1 MTKGILT
8 VAALTAVLFAVAPAS
23 AKGMKC
29 TEANMTKA
37 NDMMMKMPDGENKTM
52 GMKEMTMAQ
61 DSMGMKKM
69 GDCSMHMSKAMK
81 MGMKKEKM

>member
-8 VAALTAVLFAVAPAS
+8 VAAVAAVLFAVAPAS
-23 AKGMKC
+23 AKMKC
-29 TEANMTKA
+29 TEANMAKM
-37 NDMMMKMPDGENKTM
+37 NDMMMKMPDGENKAM
-52 GMKEMTMAQ
+52 CMKEMTMAQ

-81 MGMKKEKM
+81 MGMMKSKM

>member
-1 MTKGILT
+1 MTKRILT
-8 VAALTAVLFAVAPAS
+8 AVALTAVLFAVAPAS

-29 TEANMTKA
+29 TEANMAKA
-37 NDMMMKMPDGENKTM
+37 NDMMMTMPDGDNKTM

-69 GDCSMHMSKAMK
+69 GECSIHMSKAMK
-81 MGMKKEKM
+81 MGMMKSKM

>member
-8 VAALTAVLFAVAPAS
+8 MAAVTAVLFSITPAS

-29 TEANMTKA
+29 TEANMAKG

-81 MGMKKEKM
+81 MGMMKSKM

>member
-8 VAALTAVLFAVAPAS
+8 MLAVTAVLFAVAPAS

-29 TEANMTKA
+29 TEASMAKA
-37 NDMMMKMPDGENKTM
+37 NDMMMKMPDGDNKTM

-69 GDCSMHMSKAMK
+69 GDCSMHMSKAMR
-81 MGMKKEKM
+81 MGMMKSKM